1 MLNNKTVTIGNN
13 IRKWRIIKG
22 FKQIDFAKQ
31 IDISK
36 STLSKIENDKQEVG
50 LFRLQRMAD
59 CLKIKITQLFI
70 DPSDLLPPPHT
81 QINRNHIVYKAA

>member
-1 MLNNKTVTIGNN
+1 MQNNISQPIGNN

-31 IDISK
+31 IQISK

-50 LFRLQRMAD
+50 LCRLQQMAD
-59 CLKIKITQLFI
+59 CLKIKTIQLFT
-70 DPSDLLPPPHT
+70 DPSDLLPPPPPDKT
-81 QINRNHIVYKAA
+81 

>member
-1 MLNNKTVTIGNN
+1 MRNNKNEPIGNN

-50 LFRLQRMAD
+50 LTRLRQMAD
-59 CLKIKITQLFI
+59 CLQIKTTQLFI
-70 DPSDLLPPPHT
+70 DPSDLLPSSTDKP
-81 QINRNHIVYKAA
+81 

>member
-1 MLNNKTVTIGNN
+1 MRNNKNEPIGNN

-50 LFRLQRMAD
+50 LTRLRQMAD
-59 CLKIKITQLFI
+59 CLQIKTTQLFI
-70 DPSDLLPPPHT
+70 DPSDLLTSSTDKP
-81 QINRNHIVYKAA
+81 